1 MESAASPWAGRSV
14 ALTVGLSL
22 VLLFSPQGVGDP
34 VFANADKV
42 VHYLLFALLASTVR
56 WRFGARQRLLWLVFA
71 YAVLSE
77 VIQAALLP
85 GRSGDV
91 VDVLADIA
99 GASLGWL
106 VAERFLRRSVS
117 QPR

>member
-1 MESAASPWAGRSV
+1 MDTRAPWASRSF
-14 ALTVGLSL
+14 ALAAGLSL

-42 VHYLLFALLASTVR
+42 VHYLLFALLAGTVR
-56 WRFGARQRLLWLVFA
+56 WRFGAAQRLLWLVFG
-71 YAVLSE
+71 YAALSE

-106 VAERFLRRSVS
+106 IAQRLVTKTQDVTAT
-117 QPR
+117 